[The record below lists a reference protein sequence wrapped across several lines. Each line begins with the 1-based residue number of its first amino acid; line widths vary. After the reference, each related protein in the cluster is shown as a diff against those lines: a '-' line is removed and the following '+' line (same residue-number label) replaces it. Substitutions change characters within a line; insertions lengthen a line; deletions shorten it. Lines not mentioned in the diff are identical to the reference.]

1 MHRVSKTRANTCSV
15 LLSSARGH
23 HLRKMQKT
31 SLFSVRESVK
41 GAAKISNIVEIDFIF
56 WAEEKGRY
64 VTLSS

>member
-1 MHRVSKTRANTCSV
+1 
-15 LLSSARGH
+15 
-23 HLRKMQKT
+23 MQKT